1 MKHSK
6 ILRKSTW
13 KMDGEFL
20 LFSSKIAGIDTSA
33 QQFEHFF
40 HKIDKN
46 HVCLLQEHR
55 HLVLE
60 VNNNWKNVL
69 VVWKDG
75 GKFSERYQTIDTHLD
90 LSEPTKTK
98 RSVIFVGRTILNTLT
113 IVLKNVG
120 DWNKIFTNKSGFNSH
135 ASNWFYRT
143 NDYQIGVYWY

>member
-6 ILRKSTW
+6 IFRKSTW

-40 HKIDKN
+40 RKIDKN
-46 HVCLLQEHR
+46 HVCLRQEHR

-98 RSVIFVGRTILNTLT
+98 RSVIFIGRTILNTLT

-120 DWNKIFTNKSGFNSH
+120 DWNKIFTNKSGFKTQLIKSMTQESMGH
-135 ASNWFYRT
+135 GPWP
-143 NDYQIGVYWY
+143 

>member
-6 ILRKSTW
+6 IFRKSTW

-69 VVWKDG
+69 VVWNES
-75 GKFSERYQTIDTHLD
+75 FLNSERYQTIDTHLD

-143 NDYQIGVYWY
+143 NDYQIGVYGY